1 MVTGS
6 FTRFLF
12 GGALALVALMPN
24 DSLARANYAD
34 TPDVTGRLDS
44 GAARRARNNPDL
56 STSAELPLSEY
67 GGYIVIGPN
76 KQVLCWASKRES
88 QPCLQQIAEAVQGT
102 NPLRQGPGGR
112 EHKFVKVT
120 LREPKVA
127 AVPLV
132 AAAVAI
138 VACGSAGYVGASL
151 NDQQNTILTVDAA
164 DAANAAVHATGGV
177 VSALGPAKAIVKAAM
192 PHAGMLTRITSRLGI
207 AGAICAASAAGGVQI
222 YHFIFRSERDIG
234 APAR

>member
-1 MVTGS
+1 MVPALFAAALLLLAPAEAGAKADPFDRTG
-6 FTRFLF
+6 
-12 GGALALVALMPN
+12 
-24 DSLARANYAD
+24 
-34 TPDVTGRLDS
+34 TPDAP
-44 GAARRARNNPDL
+44 GAQRRRNNPDL
-56 STSAELPLSEY
+56 STSTELPLSEY
-67 GGYIVIGPN
+67 GGFIVIDN
-76 KQVLCWASKRES
+76 DKKVLCWASKRES

-112 EHKFVKVT
+112 EHKFVRVT

-127 AVPLV
+127 AAPLV

-151 NDQQNTILTVDAA
+151 HDQQNTILTVDAA
-164 DAANAAVHATGGV
+164 DAANAAVHAMGGA
-177 VSALGPAKAIVKAAM
+177 VSALGPAKAIVKATM